1 MLWFAKKMPKYKRNL
16 LILGLKLVFS
26 SKLLV

>member
-1 MLWFAKKMPKYKRNL
+1 MLWFAKKMPKYKRYL
-16 LILGLKLVFS
+16 LILGLELVFS